1 MVLSLRTSVDLP
13 SAAGVSMLCIAARAF
28 GVRVEMVRSII
39 AFDALSMMTVIIG
52 SVGVVPL
59 HRPLK
64 YQGETYQSLRIFPV
78 LVLRKIRLMPH
89 QST

>member
-13 SAAGVSMLCIAARAF
+13 SAAGVSMLCIAARTF

-52 SVGVVPL
+52 FGRCCPSSS
-59 HRPLK
+59 
-64 YQGETYQSLRIFPV
+64 TI
-78 LVLRKIRLMPH
+78 KISRRNVSITTDFSSFATP
-89 QST
+89 QD